1 MTAAGKAVF
10 IDKDGT
16 LVHDLPYNVDPAM
29 LRFTPHALQALRLLN
44 AHGWRL
50 FIVTNQPGLALG
62 RFGMTQWLQH
72 VDALGRLVYRHTGV
86 SFAAWLMCP
95 HAPRADGAPD
105 CECRKPNPGMLLRA
119 AREHGVHLSASW
131 MVGDILNDVEAGKR
145 AGCRSVL
152 LDVGNETEWQV
163 NEWRTPDLRC
173 ADLLEAAQ
181 AIVADEL
188 INVEQS

>member
-1 MTAAGKAVF
+1 
-10 IDKDGT
+10 
-16 LVHDLPYNVDPAM
+16 
-29 LRFTPHALQALRLLN
+29 
-44 AHGWRL
+44 
-50 FIVTNQPGLALG
+50 
-62 RFGMTQWLQH
+62 
-72 VDALGRLVYRHTGV
+72 
-86 SFAAWLMCP
+86 
-95 HAPRADGAPD
+95 
-105 CECRKPNPGMLLRA
+105 
-119 AREHGVHLSASW
+119 

-188 INVEQS
+188 ISVEQS